1 VTGELR
7 WGVLVVDGEG
17 APVVLEVDGE
27 VYEERDVSARFWEGS
42 SVLGAASC
50 GGCRRTEEL

>member
-1 VTGELR
+1 VTGKLR
-7 WGVLVVDGEG
+7 WGVLVVDSEG
-17 APVVLEVDGE
+17 APVVLEVDSE

-50 GGCRRTEEL
+50 GG